1 MTTIPSN
8 PPTRRPVHTRRI
20 ECVGFER
27 SDGLFDIEGRMVDT
41 KADDANLIFK
51 VVPAGSPIHEMRIV
65 VTLDARL
72 VIHHIEAHTDAAP
85 SRYCTEINAAYG
97 CLKGLTIGA
106 GFMKEVKSRLTGTRG
121 CTHLSELLGP
131 IATTAIQTL
140 MGLRGTDRLKRE
152 PADEPDRAETTDALP
167 MTDTCYAW
175 RADGEVVRFVLQRK
189 REASSTGAQV
199 AAERTA

>member
-8 PPTRRPVHTRRI
+8 LPTRRPVHTRRI

-51 VVPAGSPIHEMRIV
+51 VVPA
-65 VTLDARL
+65 
-72 VIHHIEAHTDAAP
+72 AHTDAAP
-85 SRYCTEINAAYG
+85 SRYCAEINAAYD

-140 MGLRGTDRLKRE
+140 MGLRGTGRLKRE
-152 PADEPDRAETTDALP
+152 PPDEPDRAGTTVALP

-189 REASSTGAQV
+189 REASSTGAQAV
-199 AAERTA
+199 AERTA